1 MIIYQIPGRRPIKI
15 ENVVLDYNGTIAVDG
30 RIIYGVKELLLKLKD
45 YVNVYI
51 LTADTYGTVER
62 ECRGLDV
69 ELLTFP
75 KENAG
80 ESKRD
85 IIKKL
90 GGDKTLCVGN
100 GYNDI
105 PMFQES
111 ILSIAVIEGEG
122 ASGKL
127 LSHADIITRSIL
139 EALEIILNK
148 DKIKATLRN

>member
-1 MIIYQIPGRRPIKI
+1 MLIYEIPGRSTIKV

-30 RIIYGVKELLLKLKD
+30 RIIDGVRELLLKLKD
-45 YVNVYI
+45 YVNIYI

-62 ECRGLDV
+62 ECSGLDV
-69 ELLTFP
+69 KVLTFP

-80 ESKRD
+80 ASKRD
-85 IIKKL
+85 IVRKL
-90 GGDKTLCVGN
+90 DGSKTLCVGN

-127 LSHADIITRSIL
+127 LSHADIVVRSIL
-139 EALEIILNK
+139 EGLGIILNGGK
-148 DKIKATLRN
+148 MKATLRN